1 MNKTLAFAKLDY
13 LTVKPYLTWRT
24 LLIFLAA
31 FSSIGY
37 GTGEPAA
44 AIGMCMMCSVIF
56 GCYPF
61 SVGEKNSTDTLYA
74 TLPLTKKNIV
84 VGRYAFTIALNLFML
99 SVSLVISIG
108 FMVAFKKELVLLEVL
123 LTALIYFVVFSLLEA
138 IQLPIYFKFGYT
150 KAKFLTYLPLLCF
163 PASLMITSNI
173 VGADSLIPLVMNGIA
188 WVESNIAITA
198 IITLVALGGVMYLSA
213 FLSFKFYKT
222 REF

>member
-24 LLIFLAA
+24 LLIFLAV

-37 GTGEPAA
+37 GTGEPASV
-44 AIGMCMMCSVIF
+44 IGMCMMCSVMF
-56 GCYPF
+56 ACYPF
-61 SVGEKNSTDTLYA
+61 SVGEKNATDTLYS
-74 TLPLTKKNIV
+74 TLPITKKNIV
-84 VGRYAFTIALNLFML
+84 TGRYFFTIILNLVMMAI
-99 SVSLVISIG
+99 SLVVSIG
-108 FMVAFKKELVLLEVL
+108 VMVAFNREFVLLEVL
-123 LTALIYFVVFSLLEA
+123 LTAFICFAFFSLVEA

-173 VGADSLIPLVMNGIA
+173 VGADNVIPLVTNALA
-188 WVESNIAITA
+188 WVESNAVLTA
-198 IITLVALGGVMYLSA
+198 IIAVIVLGGVMYLSA
-213 FLSFKFYKT
+213 FLSHKFYKT